1 MVTRLIFSSVI
12 RGSSK
17 RPCLPTS
24 WCHRHVNNFAV
35 TKSFYSSSTPSYNNL
50 QLKDPPP
57 PPPVIETPTPSPPPI
72 KDDNEDLGVFTAA
85 NMSMGQVIFL
95 GSPASG
101 AVLYT
106 SLALGDPK
114 LSLYAALGTI
124 TANTASKMLSLDKS
138 MYNTGLW
145 GYNGALIGCASS
157 VFGPAYYPYTVL
169 TTVLGAAATPIVCA
183 ALKSTVHTSSPQW
196 TWSFNIVALTSLLLQ
211 HKLQQPAAAS
221 SIVTTET
228 TTTTTITSGLDE
240 IQTYVSTINDIGTTH
255 LTTYIDPLLLSPLTG
270 ISQIFVVNSPFTG
283 LGIVAATSMYSPLL
297 AVHALGGASMGC
309 LVGYASCGADV
320 TTTAITDGL
329 WGYNSA
335 LASMAIGVFY
345 VNTPSTIVLS
355 AVSAASAAALF
366 GMMGPMFDMYGS
378 VPCLT
383 VPFCTIASATYL
395 LGKGGH
401 IPGLIHAKDPHSPEK
416 NGV

>member
-1 MVTRLIFSSVI
+1 MVARVISSLVI
-12 RGSSK
+12 RGSQ
-17 RPCLPTS
+17 RPCRPTR
-24 WCHRHVNNFAV
+24 WCHHQFNPAAAV
-35 TKSFYSSSTPSYNNL
+35 FYSTTTPSHNNL

-57 PPPVIETPTPSPPPI
+57 PVIETPSPPSPPVN
-72 KDDNEDLGVFTAA
+72 DDNEDLGIFTAA

-124 TANTASKMLSLDKS
+124 TANTTSKMLGLDKS

-145 GYNGALIGCASS
+145 GYNGALIGCAAS
-157 VFGPAYYPYTVL
+157 VFGPAAYYPYTLL

-183 ALKSTVHTSSPQW
+183 TLKSTVHASSPQW
-196 TWSFNIVALTSLLLQ
+196 TWSFNIVALSSLLIQQ
-211 HKLQQPAAAS
+211 HKLLQPVAS
-221 SIVTTET
+221 TTMT
-228 TTTTTITSGLDE
+228 TTTTSGFDN
-240 IQTYVSTINDIGTTH
+240 IQTYISTIHDAGTAH
-255 LTTYIDPLLLSPLTG
+255 LTTYIHPILLSPLTG

-283 LGIVAATSMYSPLL
+283 LGIVAGTALYSPML

-309 LVGYASCGADV
+309 LVGYASGADI
-320 TTTAITDGL
+320 TAMTEGL

-335 LASMAIGVFY
+335 LASMAVGVFY
-345 VNTPSTIVLS
+345 VNNTPSTIVLS
-355 AVSAASAAALF
+355 AVSAAGAAALF
-366 GMMGPMFDMYGS
+366 GLLGPIFDTHGG

-383 VPFCTIASATYL
+383 VPFCTVASATYL
-395 LGKGGH
+395 LGKGG
-401 IPGLIHAKDPHSPEK
+401 IPGLKHAKDPHSPEK

>member
-1 MVTRLIFSSVI
+1 MVARQISSLVI
-12 RGSSK
+12 RGSQQPC
-17 RPCLPTS
+17 RPMR
-24 WCHRHVNNFAV
+24 WCHRQFNPAAAAAV
-35 TKSFYSSSTPSYNNL
+35 FYSTTTPSYNL
-50 QLKDPPP
+50 QLKDDAPPP
-57 PPPVIETPTPSPPPI
+57 PPPAVETTNPPAV
-72 KDDNEDLGVFTAA
+72 KDDNKDLGVFTAA

-114 LSLYAALGTI
+114 LSLFAAVGTI
-124 TANTASKMLSLDKS
+124 TANTASKMLCLDKN

-157 VFGPAYYPYTVL
+157 VFGPAYYPYTLL
-169 TTVLGAAATPIVCA
+169 TTVLGATTTPLVCA
-183 ALKSTVHTSSPQW
+183 TLKSAVHISSPQW
-196 TWSFNIVALTSLLLQ
+196 TWSFNIVALTSLLIQ
-211 HKLQQPAAAS
+211 HKLQPEAS
-221 SIVTTET
+221 TPILTTEVT
-228 TTTTTITSGLDE
+228 TTTFGFEE
-240 IQTYVSTINDIGTTH
+240 IQTYISTINEVGIAH
-255 LTTYIDPLLLSPLTG
+255 LTTYIDPILLSPLTG

-283 LGIVAATSMYSPLL
+283 LGVVAATSMYSPLL
-297 AVHALGGASMGC
+297 AVHALGGASIGC
-309 LVGYASCGADV
+309 LVGYVSGTPDI
-320 TTTAITDGL
+320 TSAITDGL

-366 GMMGPMFDMYGS
+366 GLMGPIFDMYGG

-383 VPFCTIASATYL
+383 VPFCSIASVTYL

-401 IPGLIHAKDPHSPEK
+401 VAGLIHAKDPHSPEK
-416 NGV
+416 NV

>member
-1 MVTRLIFSSVI
+1 MVARVISSLVI
-12 RGSSK
+12 RGSQRTC
-17 RPCLPTS
+17 RPTR
-24 WCHRHVNNFAV
+24 WCHHQFNPAAAV
-35 TKSFYSSSTPSYNNL
+35 FYSTTTPSYNNL

-57 PPPVIETPTPSPPPI
+57 PPPPPVIETPSPPSPPV
-72 KDDNEDLGVFTAA
+72 KDDNEDLGIFTAA

-106 SLALGDPK
+106 SLAFGDPK
-114 LSLYAALGTI
+114 LSLFAALGTI
-124 TANTASKMLSLDKS
+124 TANATSKMLGLDKS

-145 GYNGALIGCASS
+145 GYNGALIGCAAS
-157 VFGPAYYPYTVL
+157 VFGPAAYYPYTTLL

-196 TWSFNIVALTSLLLQ
+196 TWSFNIVALSSLLIQQ
-211 HKLQQPAAAS
+211 HKLLQPAAS

-228 TTTTTITSGLDE
+228 TTTMTTSGFDN
-240 IQTYVSTINDIGTTH
+240 IQTYISTIHDVGTAH
-255 LTTYIDPLLLSPLTG
+255 LTTYIDPILLSPLTG

-283 LGIVAATSMYSPLL
+283 LGIVACTALYSPML

-309 LVGYASCGADV
+309 LVGYYASSGGADM
-320 TTTAITDGL
+320 TAITDGL

-335 LASMAIGVFY
+335 LASMAVGVFY
-345 VNTPSTIVLS
+345 VNAASTIVLS
-355 AVSAASAAALF
+355 AVSAAGAAALF
-366 GMMGPMFDMYGS
+366 GLLGPIFDTYGG

-383 VPFCTIASATYL
+383 VPFCTVASATYI
-395 LGKGGH
+395 LGKGG
-401 IPGLIHAKDPHSPEK
+401 IPGLKHAKDPHSPEK